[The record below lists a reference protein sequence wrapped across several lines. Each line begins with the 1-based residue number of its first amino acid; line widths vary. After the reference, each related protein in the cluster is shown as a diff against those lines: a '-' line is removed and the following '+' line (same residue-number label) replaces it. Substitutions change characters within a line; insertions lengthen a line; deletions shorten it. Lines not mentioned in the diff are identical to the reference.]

1 MSEFISMDRKFRL
14 AWFYSS
20 TIEAKYVSLSIS
32 YESRL
37 STCLIGNNS
46 SQIRDSYCVISYFNY
61 CLGLGLGERV
71 QVWAKRFMDAASALT
86 NG

>member
-32 YESRL
+32 RL

-46 SQIRDSYCVISYFNY
+46 SQIRDSYCIISYFNY

-86 NG
+86 KG